1 MDGYALSST
10 IETILGHRF
19 TRPELLREALTHR
32 SALQGS
38 GRARGSNER
47 LEFVGD
53 RVLGLL
59 MAEWLAE
66 RFPKEQEGDLGRRL
80 AHLVSQPVLAM
91 VAEGIGLGSALS
103 VAPGEARAGIKR
115 RATVL
120 ADALEAALG
129 AVYYD
134 GGLEA
139 ARTVVRQAWDAA
151 MVAQADPP
159 KDAKTRLQEWAQR
172 HTRDLPVY
180 RVAVRSG
187 PPHAPEFLVTVQVG
201 GAQGSGSAGSK
212 RMAEQFAAADLLQT
226 MAQTATT
233 VTATTVTATTVTAT
247 KVAATT
253 VAATTGVATTGVA
266 TPVAATPVTATTGVA
281 TPVAATTEVPT
292 TEAASL
298 GDVAPSGVTPALTAA
313 PAPTS
318 AAGPLTAASV
328 AAPAAAAGLD
338 AGSDAA
344 A

>member
-1 MDGYALSST
+1 MSDA

-66 RFPKEQEGDLGRRL
+66 RFPREQEGDLGRRL
-80 AHLVSQPVLAM
+80 ARLVSQPVLAE
-91 VAEGIGLGSALS
+91 VAEGIGLGSVIS
-103 VAPGEARAGIKR
+103 VAPGEARAGVKR

-134 GGLEA
+134 AGLAA
-139 ARTVVRQAWDAA
+139 ARAVVRRAWEAA

-159 KDAKTRLQEWAQR
+159 KDAKTTLQEWAQR

-180 RVAVRSG
+180 RVVARSG
-187 PPHAPEFLVTVQVG
+187 PPHAPAFAVVVQVG
-201 GAQGSGSAGSK
+201 GVQGSGTAGSK
-212 RMAEQFAAADLLQT
+212 RVAEQFAAADLLQT
-226 MAQTATT
+226 MAKGTLPA
-233 VTATTVTATTVTAT
+233 
-247 KVAATT
+247 
-253 VAATTGVATTGVA
+253 
-266 TPVAATPVTATTGVA
+266 PVAQPAT
-281 TPVAATTEVPT
+281 
-292 TEAASL
+292 SM
-298 GDVAPSGVTPALTAA
+298 
-313 PAPTS
+313 PAPQAAWGTVS
-318 AAGPLTAASV
+318 AVPE
-328 AAPAAAAGLD
+328 
-338 AGSDAA
+338 GSTP
-344 A
+344 